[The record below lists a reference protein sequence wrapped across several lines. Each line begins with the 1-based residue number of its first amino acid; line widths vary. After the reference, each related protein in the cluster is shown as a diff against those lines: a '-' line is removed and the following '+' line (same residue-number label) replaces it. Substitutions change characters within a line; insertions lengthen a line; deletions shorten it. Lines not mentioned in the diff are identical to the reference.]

1 MSSGIRATLG
11 EPMEGPFERHSYRVR
26 FPGGNGFELAGI
38 VDRPRDRLT
47 KEALTDVPVAVF
59 SHCFTCSKDLKAI
72 ARVSRRLAEL
82 GVAVLRYDLTG
93 LGGSDGDFSR
103 THFTSNQ
110 ADVQAAIQFAGSEV
124 GAVTGL
130 IGHSF
135 GGAASLAIASDEA
148 ARPSTLQA
156 VVAIAAPSDTVHL
169 ANLLDRMDP
178 KIQEEGIGEVEIGGR
193 RWSIRREMLE
203 DFRSHQLADQLPKV
217 EAQVMVFHS
226 PTDETVGYDHALRI
240 ASLIGGEN
248 ERSSCS
254 VVTLSGADHLLIR
267 HPGDAIWV
275 ADTAAAFL
283 SRYR

>member
-1 MSSGIRATLG
+1 MSSSIRATIG

-47 KEALTDVPVAVF
+47 KDALIDVPVAVF

-110 ADVQAAIQFAGSEV
+110 ADLQAAIQFAGSEL

-178 KIQEEGIGEVEIGGR
+178 TIQEVGIGEVEIGGR

-283 SRYR
+283 SRYH